1 MTAPSGAPQDPTPMV
16 GPPSPEGLPLSE
28 GLPGHQQW
36 VALALASAMLLV
48 VVELVRKRK
57 LREEYSL
64 IWIATGLTL
73 MVLAWQY
80 PLLDHFRRFIGAVEP
95 TSALFFGAL
104 VFLMLV
110 ALQFSVRLSKLTWRN
125 RMLSQRVALL
135 DRELQEVR
143 DRLSRSHRRQETATD
158 SLGTTESPDPERHS
172 PDPS

>member
-1 MTAPSGAPQDPTPMV
+1 MLQDPAQQAPTQVPI
-16 GPPSPEGLPLSE
+16 GPPPPGGLTLSD

-36 VALALASAMLLV
+36 VALALASLMLIA

-64 IWIATGLTL
+64 IWIGTALIL

-80 PLLDHFRRFIGAVEP
+80 PLLDHFRRLIGAVEP

-135 DRELQEVR
+135 DRELQELR
-143 DRLSRSHRRQETATD
+143 EQTARPAAAEGAESRGPA
-158 SLGTTESPDPERHS
+158 ESPGPGPHS
-172 PDPS
+172 DDPS